1 MRILTFILLL
11 LIGSLLFAQGNI
23 DKIKELELTAVT
35 HLNDA
40 RQFNT
45 LKGQHEN
52 NQAFENTLRQM
63 MEYDETFTYDFDTL
77 AKLISTVKSP
87 DGAFR
92 IFNWNMEIGDYKE
105 HKYYCLIMK
114 KDPKT
119 GEFVIIELY
128 DHSGDYYGDAEF
140 KALTDKK
147 WYGCLYYNIIPIQ
160 KGLKTQYTL
169 LGWDGKDNMSNQK
182 IIETMKFHKKDAV
195 KFGEAMFKS
204 DDEKTKRRV
213 IFEYTEDAVMS
224 LKYSKT
230 KKEEMIIFD
239 HLSPI
244 SPAIDLPSWYAPD
257 LSFDAYVLQGGKWVY
272 VKDVDART
280 GKKFKS
286 KYNNP
291 KTPNEN

>member
-1 MRILTFILLL
+1 MWSQSNL
-11 LIGSLLFAQGNI
+11 
-23 DKIKELELTAVT
+23 DKIKELEMEAVT
-35 HLNDA
+35 KLNEA
-40 RQFNT
+40 RQF
-45 LKGQHEN
+45 KSIKDQHPHIQE
-52 NQAFENTLRQM
+52 FEEVLREM
-63 MEYDETFTYDFDTL
+63 MTYDETFTHDFDTL
-77 AKLISTVKSP
+77 ARLISTIKSP
-87 DGAFR
+87 DGTFR
-92 IFNWNMEIGDYKE
+92 IFNWNMEYGEYKE

-114 KDPKT
+114 KDPKS
-119 GEFVIIELY
+119 GDFVVIELF
-128 DHSGDYYGDAEF
+128 DHSEDYYYEAEF

-147 WYGCLYYNIIPIQ
+147 WYGCLYYEIVPIE

-169 LGWDGKDNMSNQK
+169 LGWDGKNNMSNQK

-224 LKYSKT
+224 LKHSKT

-244 SPAIDLPSWYAPD
+244 SPAVDLPSWYAPD
-257 LSFDAYVLQGGKWVY
+257 LSFDAYVLQNGKWVY

-286 KYNNP
+286 KYN
-291 KTPNEN
+291 TPNG